1 MQKINYLDLFCGC
14 GGLTEGF
21 EQSGNYNFLGGVDWD
36 KSCVNTLRERLQ
48 KYCVNDPN
56 DRVLEMDIRNHNEVF
71 SSFDQLINNKTV
83 DLIVGGPP
91 CQAYSIAG
99 RIRDKDQMK
108 NDYRNFLFESY
119 VKVVDKYKPKFF
131 IFENVPGIL
140 TAKPGGIHITKRI
153 YEGFDNIG
161 YQISPDL
168 RKDAI
173 FDLSEYGVPQKRRR
187 VIILGVRKDLSTD
200 PFETLG
206 KFYVALRD
214 ARKNYLRKTVKDA
227 IFDLP
232 PILPLKEESKGKR
245 VSHELKSKTI
255 SWHVPRFHNERDIKI
270 FKELALDIASGSNKY
285 QDIES
290 IKKLYTKMTGKK
302 SNVHKYYVLRSNE
315 PSNTIV
321 AHLHKDGLR
330 HIHPDPTQARS
341 ITVQIGR
348 AHV

>member
-1 MQKINYLDLFCGC
+1 M
-14 GGLTEGF
+14 T
-21 EQSGNYNFLGGVDWD
+21 GVQT
-36 KSCVNTLRERLQ
+36 CAL
-48 KYCVNDPN
+48 P
-56 DRVLEMDIRNHNEVF
+56 
-71 SSFDQLINNKTV
+71 
-83 DLIVGGPP
+83 
-91 CQAYSIAG
+91 
-99 RIRDKDQMK
+99 
-108 NDYRNFLFESY
+108 
-119 VKVVDKYKPKFF
+119 
-131 IFENVPGIL
+131 IFY
-140 TAKPGGIHITKRI
+140 A
-153 YEGFDNIG
+153 
-161 YQISPDL
+161 
-168 RKDAI
+168 
-173 FDLSEYGVPQKRRR
+173 
-187 VIILGVRKDLSTD
+187 
-200 PFETLG
+200 
-206 KFYVALRD
+206 ALRD

-341 ITVQIGR
+341 ITVREAARLQSFPDDFEFIGSMGD
-348 AHV
+348 AYKMVGNAVPPLFAKIIAEIVTKLIKQ